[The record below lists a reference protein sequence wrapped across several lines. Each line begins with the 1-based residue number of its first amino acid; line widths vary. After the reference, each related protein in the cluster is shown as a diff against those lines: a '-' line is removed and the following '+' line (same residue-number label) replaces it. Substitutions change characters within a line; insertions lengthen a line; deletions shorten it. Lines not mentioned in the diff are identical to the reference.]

1 MTTDELTVQLD
12 YLRIKDLKENWQDYV
27 AAGEKGGMGHD
38 GFLRHVVAAS
48 YGAKR
53 SYAREMRLLRAKI
66 PEMWVME
73 TYPFAAQPNLGRK
86 RIMNI
91 YDSLDYMKKRQNL
104 VFVGPTGCG
113 KSGLATS
120 YLVRALDAG
129 HTAYFVSFP
138 DLIDRLY
145 KSLAAHREDRLIK
158 TLAAHDCMVID
169 ELGYVDVEPAQ
180 VGLFFRLMTAR
191 HRLKTTIVTSNLG
204 FQEWGSFLKND
215 RLTAA
220 LIDRLTENSHV
231 VNMKNCVSLRPK
243 EPDAKPSPRKK
254 AAEPEPATMAVQ
266 P

>member
-1 MTTDELTVQLD
+1 
-12 YLRIKDLKENWQDYV
+12 
-27 AAGEKGGMGHD
+27 
-38 GFLRHVVAAS
+38 
-48 YGAKR
+48 
-53 SYAREMRLLRAKI
+53 
-66 PEMWVME
+66 
-73 TYPFAAQPNLGRK
+73 
-86 RIMNI
+86 MNI

-231 VNMKNCVSLRPK
+231 INMKNCISLRPK
-243 EPDAKPSPRKK
+243 EPDAKPSSRKK
-254 AAEPEPATMAVQ
+254 APGPDPAETPEQT
-266 P
+266 